1 MNPSRT
7 VTTAAAKHILLVE
20 DDDDI
25 ADLLEL
31 HLTDEGYRVDVVN
44 DGDEGL
50 DRALECSYDLIVLD
64 IMLPGTDGFDICRR
78 LRQEKCHV
86 PILMVTAK
94 TEEVD
99 KVLGLELGADDYITK
114 PFSIREVLARV
125 KAIFRR
131 VEVDQGAQRP
141 DAAILMVTAK
151 TEEVDKVLGLELG
164 ADDYITKPFSI
175 REVMAR
181 VKAIFRRVEVNQ
193 EEPAQANPDT
203 PIEYDGLVIEP
214 AKRKVTVEGDSVDLT
229 SKEYD
234 LLLLFARNPGRA
246 YSRQELLDEVWGYQY
261 SGYSHTVNTHINRL
275 RNKIEPNP
283 SSPRYVKT
291 VWGVGYRFAER
302 EELEASDAS

>member
-1 MNPSRT
+1 
-7 VTTAAAKHILLVE
+7 VTTAAGKHILLVE
-20 DDDDI
+20 DDADI

-31 HLTDEGYRVDVVN
+31 HLTDEGHQVDAVD

-50 DRALECSYDLIVLD
+50 DRALAGDYDLIVLD

-78 LRQEKCHV
+78 LRQEKCHT

-131 VEVDQGAQRP
+131 VDVDQQAQ
-141 DAAILMVTAK
+141 DET
-151 TEEVDKVLGLELG
+151 
-164 ADDYITKPFSI
+164 DD
-175 REVMAR
+175 EAG
-181 VKAIFRRVEVNQ
+181 
-193 EEPAQANPDT
+193 
-203 PIEYDGLVIEP
+203 PIEFDGLMIEP
-214 AKRKVTVEGDSVDLT
+214 TKRKVTVEGEVLDLT
-229 SKEYD
+229 GKEYE

-261 SGYSHTVNTHINRL
+261 DGYSHTVNTHINRL
-275 RNKIEPNP
+275 RNKIEPDP
-283 SSPRYVKT
+283 SSPTYVKT

-302 EELEASDAS
+302 EELTSDA

>member
-1 MNPSRT
+1 
-7 VTTAAAKHILLVE
+7 VAADPENRILLVE
-20 DDDDI
+20 DDPDI

-31 HLTDEGYRVDVVN
+31 HLSDEGYAVDVVD

-50 DRALECSYDLIVLD
+50 DRALECAYDLIVLD

-114 PFSIREVLARV
+114 PFSIREVMARV

-131 VEVDQGAQRP
+131 VEVDQGGAQEDEAP
-141 DAAILMVTAK
+141 I
-151 TEEVDKVLGLELG
+151 KVG
-164 ADDYITKPFSI
+164 D
-175 REVMAR
+175 
-181 VKAIFRRVEVNQ
+181 
-193 EEPAQANPDT
+193 
-203 PIEYDGLVIEP
+203 LVIEP
-214 AKRKVTVEGDSVDLT
+214 TKRKVVVDGQSVDLT

-275 RNKIEPNP
+275 RNKIEPDP

-291 VWGVGYRFAER
+291 VWGVGYQFAEP
-302 EELEASDAS
+302 EELAASDT

>member
-1 MNPSRT
+1 M
-7 VTTAAAKHILLVE
+7 TTAAGKHILLVE
-20 DDDDI
+20 DDADI

-31 HLTDEGYRVDVVN
+31 HLTDEGHEVDAVD

-50 DRALECSYDLIVLD
+50 DRALAGDYDLIVLD

-78 LRQEKCHV
+78 LRQEKCHT

-131 VEVDQGAQRP
+131 VDVDQQA
-141 DAAILMVTAK
+141 
-151 TEEVDKVLGLELG
+151 
-164 ADDYITKPFSI
+164 
-175 REVMAR
+175 
-181 VKAIFRRVEVNQ
+181 Q
-193 EEPAQANPDT
+193 EETDDDA
-203 PIEYDGLVIEP
+203 PIEFDGLTIQP
-214 AKRKVTVEGDSVDLT
+214 PKRKVTVDGATVDLT
-229 SKEYD
+229 GKEYE

-261 SGYSHTVNTHINRL
+261 DGYSHTVNTHINRL
-275 RNKIEPNP
+275 RNKIEPDP
-283 SSPRYVKT
+283 SSPTYVKT

-302 EELEASDAS
+302 EELTSDA

>member
-1 MNPSRT
+1 M
-7 VTTAAAKHILLVE
+7 TTDAGKHILLVE
-20 DDDDI
+20 DDSDI

-31 HLTDEGYRVDVVN
+31 HLTDEGHEVDAVD

-50 DRALECSYDLIVLD
+50 ERALAENYDLIVLD

-78 LRQEKCHV
+78 LRQEKCHT
-86 PILMVTAK
+86 PILMITAK

-131 VEVDQGAQRP
+131 VEVDQQ
-141 DAAILMVTAK
+141 VQ
-151 TEEVDKVLGLELG
+151 
-164 ADDYITKPFSI
+164 DDSD
-175 REVMAR
+175 EA
-181 VKAIFRRVEVNQ
+181 E
-193 EEPAQANPDT
+193 
-203 PIEYDGLVIEP
+203 PIERGRLTIDP
-214 AKRKVTVEGDSVDLT
+214 PKRKVTVDGETLDLT
-229 SKEYD
+229 SKEYE

-261 SGYSHTVNTHINRL
+261 DGYSHTVNTHINRL
-275 RNKIEPNP
+275 RNKIEPDP
-283 SSPRYVKT
+283 SSPTYVKT

-302 EELEASDAS
+302 EELATNDA